1 MGQLTEHA
9 TWGQSVK
16 TLNRSRSSE
25 NMSGLILVLLVAAA
39 ATSLVEAEEEA
50 PETAGGE
57 EGEDLEGDYLDGD
70 EEEEED
76 YDYDPEGED
85 DTEWPEEWGDPELDD
100 SDSDEPHGGEL

>member
-1 MGQLTEHA
+1 M
-9 TWGQSVK
+9 
-16 TLNRSRSSE
+16 R
-25 NMSGLILVLLVAAA
+25 GLILVLLVAAA
-39 ATSLVEAEEEA
+39 VTSLVEAEEKA

-57 EGEDLEGDYLDGD
+57 EGEDLEDDYLDGD

-100 SDSDEPHGGEL
+100 YDYDEPHGGEL

>member
-9 TWGQSVK
+9 TGSQSVK

-25 NMSGLILVLLVAAA
+25 NMRGLILVLLVAAA
-39 ATSLVEAEEEA
+39 ATSLVEAEEKA

-57 EGEDLEGDYLDGD
+57 EGEDLEDDYLDGD
-70 EEEEED
+70 EEEED

-100 SDSDEPHGGEL
+100 YDYDEPHGGEL